1 MAEPVQKITCVKN
14 LWLRQMVFDKA
25 GDSNL
30 GHAHTYDHVTL
41 LAKGS
46 VRVVVNDEPTIFLAP
61 HMIYI
66 VAGKIHYIEA
76 LEDNTVAYC
85 VHALRDAETHEI
97 IDPDQVPHGVDTRT
111 VLDVLP
117 LVVK

>member
-1 MAEPVQKITCVKN
+1 MAEPVEKITCVKN
-14 LWLRQMVFDKA
+14 LWLRQMVFKKQ

-30 GHAHTYDHVTL
+30 GHSHTYDHVTL
-41 LAKGS
+41 LASGA
-46 VRVVVNDEPTIFLAP
+46 VRVVVNDEPTEFKAP

-85 VHALRDAETHEI
+85 VHALRDKETHEI
-97 IDPDQVPHGVDTRT
+97 IDPDQVPHGVNTRA

-117 LVVK
+117 LVM